1 MPKSLADGK
10 IRFRILTT
18 MPANIDAI
26 EVGEVNAGIIAE
38 CKVLK
43 SDFRLSATGS
53 DTIADTELCSE
64 GNSQAW
70 GASNYEGSMTP
81 FRYLD
86 EDGDPVVLEDA
97 VWEAVKEKGTEFCA
111 VISEGKPHSTPFVVG
126 DEYDAY
132 IVLTD
137 NPQKPTDRGG
147 YIKRVAPPGVPRA
160 AENKVIVADVP

>member
-18 MPANIDAI
+18 APVNPAAI
-26 EVGEVNAGIIAE
+26 KVAEVNAGIVAE

-64 GNSQAW
+64 GNAQAW

-86 EDGDPVVLEDA
+86 EDGNPVVLEDT
-97 VWEAVKEKGTEFCA
+97 VWEAVKEKGTQFWA
-111 VISEGKPHSTPFVVG
+111 VVSEGKPHSTNFAAG
-126 DEYDAY
+126 DEYDCY
-132 IVLTD
+132 EVITD

-147 YIKRVAPPGVPRA
+147 YIKRVVPLGVQRA
-160 AENKVIVADVP
+160 YESKVIVA

>member
-1 MPKSLADGK
+1 MPKSLADGR

-18 MPANIDAI
+18 EPADPNAI
-26 EVGEVNAGIIAE
+26 TVTEVNAGIIAE

-64 GNSQAW
+64 GNAQAW

-86 EDGDPVVLEDA
+86 ETGDPVVLEDA
-97 VWEAVKEKGTEFCA
+97 VWAAVKEKGTQFWA
-111 VISEGKPHSTPFVVG
+111 VVSEGKPHSTNFEVG

-132 IVLTD
+132 EVLTD

-147 YIKRVAPPGVPRA
+147 YIKRVVPLGVQRA
-160 AENKVIVADVP
+160 YENKVIVAS